1 MRFTI
6 LTLGLLLALAACGIK
21 PRTLDP
27 PPGKTSTYPKT
38 YPNPAYDAKP

>member
-6 LTLGLLLALAACGIK
+6 LTLGLLLALASCGIK

-27 PPGKTSTYPKT
+27 PPGKTGTYPQT
-38 YPNPAYDAKP
+38 YPNPAYDTQP